1 MGRGVVVGLPHCW
14 VQGRQGR
21 FERVAAGARKRA
33 PHRIDRPSR
42 RRRRGRVAIGA
53 SRGCAGGKPEEGV
66 AFGGG
71 CAPGCCSR
79 GCGCRSYSVQRL
91 ALQAELVC
99 PPHCRRFWASR
110 GVKGWCAGLRPRQG
124 RGGRTA
130 AEGGSLGLRGGGLPV
145 GRGVRAGWSADMGR
159 KEAVAFQRSLE
170 LGGAPFRRSRRCG
183 PQVFSGK
190 ERPAFCV
197 GGVCVG
203 RRVATGA
210 CRACA
215 GRAVDCSVLWWR
227 APVLWRGRCARHGA
241 AGEGGAVFPCRIRVR
256 G

>member
-1 MGRGVVVGLPHCW
+1 MKSLPRSWRHCQECQGMGPGVVVGLPHCW
-14 VQGRQGR
+14 IQGRQGR

-110 GVKGWCAGLRPRQG
+110 GVKGWCAGLRPRRG

-145 GRGVRAGWSADMGR
+145 GRGVRAGWSADMGGR
-159 KEAVAFQRSLE
+159 RRSL
-170 LGGAPFRRSRRCG
+170 
-183 PQVFSGK
+183 FSDRWSSEG
-190 ERPAFCV
+190 RHF
-197 GGVCVG
+197 GVRADVG
-203 RRVATGA
+203 RRYF
-210 CRACA
+210 
-215 GRAVDCSVLWWR
+215 
-227 APVLWRGRCARHGA
+227 RGRKGRHFVSA
-241 AGEGGAVFPCRIRVR
+241 ACV
-256 G
+256 

>member
-1 MGRGVVVGLPHCW
+1 MLLAGLW
-14 VQGRQGR
+14 VSLVFG
-21 FERVAAGARKRA
+21 AAFGA
-33 PHRIDRPSR
+33 
-42 RRRRGRVAIGA
+42 A
-53 SRGCAGGKPEEGV
+53 SRVGV
-66 AFGGG
+66 
-71 CAPGCCSR
+71 ST
-79 GCGCRSYSVQRL
+79 
-91 ALQAELVC
+91 ALSAVLSESWC
-99 PPHCRRFWASR
+99 
-110 GVKGWCAGLRPRQG
+110 KGWCAGLRPRRG

-227 APVLWRGRCARHGA
+227 APVLWRGRCARLGA